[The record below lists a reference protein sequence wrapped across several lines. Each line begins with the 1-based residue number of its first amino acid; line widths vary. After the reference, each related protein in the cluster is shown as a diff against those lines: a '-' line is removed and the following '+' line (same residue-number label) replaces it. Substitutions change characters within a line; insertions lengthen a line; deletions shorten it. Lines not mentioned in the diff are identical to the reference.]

1 MRGREEP
8 LPCGRK
14 ACAERNGNMDKMIEK
29 LETSVENGAEVI
41 VVGGGIAGVA
51 AAVAAARSGA
61 DVLLLEDRKSVV

>member
-14 ACAERNGNMDKMIEK
+14 ACAERNGNMDKLIEK

-41 VVGGGIAGVA
+41 V
-51 AAVAAARSGA
+51 
-61 DVLLLEDRKSVV
+61 LLRMQSCQTDLSTVHLWLPRNVCQAS